1 MSYVPDMYCDARGDR
16 SCTIVPGL
24 SGGCIT
30 VTTEGY
36 FDRGVGLER
45 SGTQADLPGPLKQ
58 AERPCR
64 RWLIRG
70 YWPLR
75 RSRGTC
81 LPA

>member
-16 SCTIVPGL
+16 PCTIVPGL

-36 FDRGVGLER
+36 SDRGVGLER
-45 SGTQADLPGPLKQ
+45 PGTQADLPGPLKQ
-58 AERPCR
+58 AERAVPSMAYPGI
-64 RWLIRG
+64 LAASADAG
-70 YWPLR
+70 D
-75 RSRGTC
+75 